1 MFGEGDSLEIG
12 GDRLDAN
19 PIRLE
24 RLTLWVR
31 NRSHLER
38 VTQLMRIPFACQRWG
53 FYERIPFP
61 VQGILLKRIAF
72 S

>member
-1 MFGEGDSLEIG
+1 MFGEGDSLKRG

-24 RLTLWVR
+24 RLTLCVR

-38 VTQLMRIPFACQRWG
+38 VTQLMRILFA
-53 FYERIPFP
+53 F
-61 VQGILLKRIAF
+61 
-72 S
+72 

>member
-1 MFGEGDSLEIG
+1 MFGEGDSLEKG

-19 PIRLE
+19 PIRLG

-38 VTQLMRIPFACQRWG
+38 VTQLMQILFAC
-53 FYERIPFP
+53 
-61 VQGILLKRIAF
+61 
-72 S
+72 

>member
-1 MFGEGDSLEIG
+1 MFGEGDSLKIG

-24 RLTLWVR
+24 RLTLCVR

-38 VTQLMRIPFACQRWG
+38 VTQLMRILFA
-53 FYERIPFP
+53 
-61 VQGILLKRIAF
+61 LKGGDSMKESHSLYRE
-72 S
+72 SS

>member
-1 MFGEGDSLEIG
+1 MLGEGDSLETG
-12 GDRLDAN
+12 GDRLDVN

-38 VTQLMRIPFACQRWG
+38 VTQLMRILFA
-53 FYERIPFP
+53 Y
-61 VQGILLKRIAF
+61 
-72 S
+72 

>member
-1 MFGEGDSLEIG
+1 MFGEGDSLEIR

-38 VTQLMRIPFACQRWG
+38 ATQLMRIPFAC
-53 FYERIPFP
+53 
-61 VQGILLKRIAF
+61 
-72 S
+72 

>member
-1 MFGEGDSLEIG
+1 MFGEGDSLNIE

-24 RLTLWVR
+24 RLTRCVR

-38 VTQLMRIPFACQRWG
+38 VMQLMRILFA
-53 FYERIPFP
+53 
-61 VQGILLKRIAF
+61 L
-72 S
+72 